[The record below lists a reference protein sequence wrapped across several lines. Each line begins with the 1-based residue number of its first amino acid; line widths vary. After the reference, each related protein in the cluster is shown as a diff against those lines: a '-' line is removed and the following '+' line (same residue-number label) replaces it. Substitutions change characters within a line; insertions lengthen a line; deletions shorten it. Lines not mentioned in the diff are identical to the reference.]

1 MFINLLWFII
11 SLGVKQAQIK
21 VAIPPGIIP
30 DGCVKADNETDQV
43 FLVIK
48 TEVTLSLKVLSGSTL
63 SDTDEIEPLGLFF
76 LVFYFLVILI
86 QFTTMLWHR
95 MSTFQLGF

>member
-43 FLVIK
+43 FFGNK
-48 TEVTLSLKVLSGSTL
+48 NR
-63 SDTDEIEPLGLFF
+63 SD
-76 LVFYFLVILI
+76 LVFIGPFGQHFKRY
-86 QFTTMLWHR
+86 R
-95 MSTFQLGF
+95 RD